1 MADRHNRDLDRQP
14 APLPKPL
21 PVPTVDAHA
30 HIEIV
35 TNAALDSAEV
45 LQVLDDAKSVGVDR
59 IVQVGYS
66 AEQSKWCV
74 AAAEHFDDRVL
85 AAVALH
91 PNEAP
96 VVPDLDADLK
106 IIEELASHPRVR
118 AIGET
123 GLDYFRTPP
132 ELRKRQQ
139 DSFKWHIELAKK
151 TKKALVIHDRD
162 SHDDVL
168 SILLEVGA
176 PEKTVFHCFSGDVE
190 MAKTCIERGYILS
203 FAGTMTFKNAPALR
217 EAVKLVP
224 HDQLLV
230 ETDSPFLCPMPNRGA
245 LNTPAQIP
253 NTLRVIADV
262 RGISADYLAA
272 AISELMADPARL
284 EKYGKAGRLRAQTHF
299 GWDAV
304 AAQTISLYRSVIS

>member
-1 MADRHNRDLDRQP
+1 MADRHNRDIDRPLAP
-14 APLPKPL
+14 APKPL
-21 PVPTVDAHA
+21 PVPTVDSHA
-30 HIEIV
+30 HLEIV
-35 TNAALDSAEV
+35 TDAAPDSDAV
-45 LQVLDDAKSVGVDR
+45 RKVVDDAKAAGVDR

-74 AAAEHFDDRVL
+74 AAAEFFNDRVL

-96 VVPDLDADLK
+96 IVADMDADLK
-106 IIEELASHPRVR
+106 IIEELAAHPRVR

-123 GLDYFRTPP
+123 GLDYFRTPH

-151 TKKALVIHDRD
+151 TNKALVIHDRD

-176 PEKTVFHCFSGDVE
+176 PEKTVFHCFSGDVA
-190 MAKTCIERGYILS
+190 MAKACIDRGYILS
-203 FAGTMTFKNAPALR
+203 FAGTLTFKNAPALR

-224 HDQLLV
+224 YQQLLV
-230 ETDSPFLCPMPNRGA
+230 ETDSPFLAPMPNRGA
-245 LNTPAQIP
+245 LNTPAQIA
-253 NTLRVIADV
+253 NIV
-262 RGISADYLAA
+262 RAMAEERNESVGVLAQA
-272 AISELMADPARL
+272 LSDNAERI
-284 EKYGKAGRLRAQTHF
+284 F
-299 GWDAV
+299 GSFAPGS
-304 AAQTISLYRSVIS
+304 TK

>member
-1 MADRHNRDLDRQP
+1 MADRHNRDIEREP
-14 APLPKPL
+14 APLPEPL

-35 TNAALDSAEV
+35 TDAAPDSDAV
-45 LQVLDDAKSVGVDR
+45 RKVLDDAKSVNVDR

-66 AEQSKWCV
+66 AEQSQWCV
-74 AAAEHFDDRVL
+74 DMANAFPGRVL

-96 VVPDLDADLK
+96 IVEDLEADWA
-106 IIEELASHPRVR
+106 IIEKLAQEPRVR

-132 ELRKRQQ
+132 ELQKRQQ
-139 DSFKWHIELAKK
+139 ESFKWHIDLAKR
-151 TKKALVIHDRD
+151 TNKALVIHDRD
-162 SHDDVL
+162 SHEDVL
-168 SILLEVGA
+168 SVLLEVGA

-190 MAKTCIERGYILS
+190 MAKICIDRGYILS

-230 ETDSPFLCPMPNRGA
+230 ETDSPFLAPAPHRGA
-245 LNTPAQIP
+245 LNTPAQIA
-253 NTLRVIADV
+253 TIVRAMAAERDEDV
-262 RGISADYLAA
+262 AELATA
-272 AISELMADPARL
+272 LSQNAERI
-284 EKYGKAGRLRAQTHF
+284 F
-299 GWDAV
+299 GSFA
-304 AAQTISLYRSVIS
+304 

>member
-1 MADRHNRDLDRQP
+1 MADRHNRDIEREP
-14 APLPKPL
+14 APLPEPL

-35 TNAALDSAEV
+35 TNEAPDSDAV
-45 LQVLDDAKSVGVDR
+45 RKVLDDAKSVNVDR
-59 IVQVGYS
+59 VVQVGYS
-66 AEQSKWCV
+66 AEQSQWCV
-74 AAAEHFDDRVL
+74 DMANAFPGRVL

-96 VVPDLDADLK
+96 IVEDLEADWA
-106 IIEELASHPRVR
+106 IIEKLAQEPRVR

-132 ELRKRQQ
+132 ELQKRQQ
-139 DSFKWHIELAKK
+139 ESFKWHIDLAKR
-151 TKKALVIHDRD
+151 TNKALVIHDRD

-168 SILLEVGA
+168 SVLLEVGA

-190 MAKTCIERGYILS
+190 MAKICIERGYILS

-230 ETDSPFLCPMPNRGA
+230 ETDSPFLAPAPHRGA
-245 LNTPAQIP
+245 LNTPAQIA
-253 NTLRVIADV
+253 NIVRAMAAERDEDV
-262 RGISADYLAA
+262 AELATA
-272 AISELMADPARL
+272 LSKNAERI
-284 EKYGKAGRLRAQTHF
+284 F
-299 GWDAV
+299 GSFV
-304 AAQTISLYRSVIS
+304 

>member
-1 MADRHNRDLDRQP
+1 MADRHNRDIEREP
-14 APLPKPL
+14 APLPEPL

-35 TNAALDSAEV
+35 TDDAPDSDAV
-45 LQVLDDAKSVGVDR
+45 RKVLDDAKSVNVDR

-66 AEQSKWCV
+66 AEQSQWCV
-74 AAAEHFDDRVL
+74 DMANAFPGRVL

-96 VVPDLDADLK
+96 IVEDLEADWA
-106 IIEELASHPRVR
+106 IIEKLAQEPRVR

-132 ELRKRQQ
+132 ELQKRQQ
-139 DSFKWHIELAKK
+139 ESFKWHIDLAKR

-162 SHDDVL
+162 SHEDVL
-168 SILLEVGA
+168 SVLREVGA

-190 MAKTCIERGYILS
+190 MAKICIDRGYILS

-224 HDQLLV
+224 YDQLLV
-230 ETDSPFLCPMPNRGA
+230 ETDSPFLAPAPHRGA
-245 LNTPAQIP
+245 LNTPAQIA
-253 NTLRVIADV
+253 NIVRAIAAERDEDV
-262 RGISADYLAA
+262 AELATA
-272 AISELMADPARL
+272 LSKNAERI
-284 EKYGKAGRLRAQTHF
+284 F
-299 GWDAV
+299 GSFA
-304 AAQTISLYRSVIS
+304 

>member
-1 MADRHNRDLDRQP
+1 MADRHNRDIEREL
-14 APLPKPL
+14 APLPEPL

-35 TNAALDSAEV
+35 TNEAPDSDAV
-45 LQVLDDAKSVGVDR
+45 RKVLDDAKSVNVDR

-66 AEQSKWCV
+66 AEQSQWCV
-74 AAAEHFDDRVL
+74 DMANAFPGRVL

-96 VVPDLDADLK
+96 IVDNLEADWA
-106 IIEELASHPRVR
+106 IIEKLAQEPRVR

-132 ELRKRQQ
+132 ELRARQQ
-139 DSFKWHIELAKK
+139 ESFKWHIDLAKR
-151 TKKALVIHDRD
+151 TNKALVIHDRD
-162 SHDDVL
+162 SHEDVL
-168 SILLEVGA
+168 SVLLEVGA

-190 MAKTCIERGYILS
+190 MAKTCIDRGYILS

-224 HDQLLV
+224 HNQLLV
-230 ETDSPFLCPMPNRGA
+230 ETDSPFLAPTPHRGA
-245 LNTPAQIP
+245 LNTPAQIA
-253 NTLRVIADV
+253 NIVRAMAAERDEDV
-262 RGISADYLAA
+262 VELATA
-272 AISELMADPARL
+272 LSVNAERI
-284 EKYGKAGRLRAQTHF
+284 F
-299 GWDAV
+299 GSFA
-304 AAQTISLYRSVIS
+304 

>member
-1 MADRHNRDLDRQP
+1 MADRHNRDIEREP
-14 APLPKPL
+14 APLPEPL
-21 PVPTVDAHA
+21 LVPTVDAHA

-35 TNAALDSAEV
+35 TDAAPDSDAV
-45 LQVLDDAKSVGVDR
+45 RKVLDDAKSVNVDR

-66 AEQSKWCV
+66 AEQSQWCV
-74 AAAEHFDDRVL
+74 DMANAFPGRVL
-85 AAVALH
+85 AAVSLH

-96 VVPDLDADLK
+96 IVKDLEADWA
-106 IIEELASHPRVR
+106 IIEKLAQEPRVR

-132 ELRKRQQ
+132 ELQKRQQ
-139 DSFKWHIELAKK
+139 ESFKWHIDLAKR

-162 SHDDVL
+162 SHEDVL
-168 SILLEVGA
+168 SVLLEVGA

-190 MAKTCIERGYILS
+190 MAKICIDRGYILS

-230 ETDSPFLCPMPNRGA
+230 ETDSPFLAPAPHRGA
-245 LNTPAQIP
+245 LNTPAQIA
-253 NTLRVIADV
+253 TIVRAMAAERDEDV
-262 RGISADYLAA
+262 AELATA
-272 AISELMADPARL
+272 LSQNAERI
-284 EKYGKAGRLRAQTHF
+284 F
-299 GWDAV
+299 GSFA
-304 AAQTISLYRSVIS
+304 

>member
-1 MADRHNRDLDRQP
+1 MADRHNRDIDRQP
-14 APLPKPL
+14 APLPEPL

-35 TNAALDSAEV
+35 TNEAPDSDAV
-45 LQVLDDAKSVGVDR
+45 RQVLDDAQSVNVDR

-66 AEQSKWCV
+66 AEQSQWCV
-74 AAAEHFDDRVL
+74 EMANAFPGRVL

-96 VVPDLDADLK
+96 IVADLEADWK
-106 IIEELASHPRVR
+106 IIEKLAQESRVR

-123 GLDYFRTPP
+123 GLDYFRTEPA
-132 ELRKRQQ
+132 LRKRQQ
-139 DSFKWHIELAKK
+139 ESFKWHIDLAKR

-190 MAKTCIERGYILS
+190 MAKICIDRGYILS

-217 EAVKLVP
+217 DAVKLVP

-230 ETDSPFLCPMPNRGA
+230 ETDSPFLAPMPHRGA
-245 LNTPAQIP
+245 LNTPAQIA
-253 NTLRVIADV
+253 NIVRAMAAERGEDV
-262 RGISADYLAA
+262 AELATA
-272 AISELMADPARL
+272 LSVNAERI
-284 EKYGKAGRLRAQTHF
+284 F
-299 GWDAV
+299 GSFV
-304 AAQTISLYRSVIS
+304 

>member
-1 MADRHNRDLDRQP
+1 MADRHNRDIDREQ
-14 APLPKPL
+14 APLPEAL

-35 TNAALDSAEV
+35 TNEAPDSEAV
-45 LQVLDDAKSVGVDR
+45 KKVLDDAKSVNVDR

-66 AEQSKWCV
+66 AEQSQWCV
-74 AAAEHFDDRVL
+74 DMANAFPGRVL

-96 VVPDLDADLK
+96 VVADLEADWA
-106 IIEELASHPRVR
+106 IIEKLAQEPRVR

-139 DSFKWHIELAKK
+139 DSFKWHIDLAKR
-151 TKKALVIHDRD
+151 TNKALVIHDRD
-162 SHDDVL
+162 SHEDVL
-168 SILLEVGA
+168 SLLLEVGA

-190 MAKTCIERGYILS
+190 MAKICIDRGYILS

-230 ETDSPFLCPMPNRGA
+230 ETDSPFLAPMPHRGA
-245 LNTPAQIP
+245 LNTPAQIA
-253 NTLRVIADV
+253 NIVRAMAAERNEDV
-262 RGISADYLAA
+262 AELATA
-272 AISELMADPARL
+272 LSDNAERI
-284 EKYGKAGRLRAQTHF
+284 F
-299 GWDAV
+299 GSFA
-304 AAQTISLYRSVIS
+304 

>member
-1 MADRHNRDLDRQP
+1 MADRHNRDIEREL
-14 APLPKPL
+14 APLPEPL

-35 TNAALDSAEV
+35 TNEAPDSDAV
-45 LQVLDDAKSVGVDR
+45 RKVLDDAKSVNVDR

-66 AEQSKWCV
+66 AEQSQWCV
-74 AAAEHFDDRVL
+74 DLANAFPGRVL

-96 VVPDLDADLK
+96 IVEDLEADWA
-106 IIEELASHPRVR
+106 IIEKLAQDPRVR

-132 ELRKRQQ
+132 ELQKRQQ
-139 DSFKWHIELAKK
+139 ESFKWHIDLAKR
-151 TKKALVIHDRD
+151 TNKALVIHDRD

-168 SILLEVGA
+168 SVLLEVGA

-190 MAKTCIERGYILS
+190 MAKICIDRGYILS
-203 FAGTMTFKNAPALR
+203 FAGTLTFKNAPALR
-217 EAVKLVP
+217 DAVKLVP

-230 ETDSPFLCPMPNRGA
+230 ETDSPFLAPTPHRGA
-245 LNTPAQIP
+245 LNTPAQIA
-253 NTLRVIADV
+253 NIVRAMAAERDEDV
-262 RGISADYLAA
+262 AELATA
-272 AISELMADPARL
+272 LSKNAERI
-284 EKYGKAGRLRAQTHF
+284 F
-299 GWDAV
+299 GSFA
-304 AAQTISLYRSVIS
+304 

>member
-1 MADRHNRDLDRQP
+1 MADRHNRDIDREF
-14 APLPKPL
+14 APLPEPL
-21 PVPTVDAHA
+21 PFPVADAHA

-35 TNAALDSAEV
+35 TNDAPESDAV
-45 LQVLDDAKSVGVDR
+45 RRVLDEAKSVGVDR

-66 AEQSKWCV
+66 AEQSEWC
-74 AAAEHFDDRVL
+74 AALADLYPGRVL

-96 VVPDLDADLK
+96 VVEDLAADMA
-106 IIEELASHPRVR
+106 IIERLAHLPRVR

-132 ELRKRQQ
+132 ELRGIQQ
-139 DSFKWHIELAKK
+139 ESFKWHIELAKK

-162 SHDDVL
+162 SHEDVL
-168 SILLEVGA
+168 SVLLEVGA

-190 MAKTCIERGYILS
+190 MAKICIERGYILS

-230 ETDSPFLCPMPNRGA
+230 ETDSPFLAPTPHRGMQ
-245 LNTPAQIP
+245 NTPAQIP
-253 NTLRVIADV
+253 TIVRAMAAERGEDLAQLCEALSKNTERV
-262 RGISADYLAA
+262 
-272 AISELMADPARL
+272 
-284 EKYGKAGRLRAQTHF
+284 F
-299 GWDAV
+299 GSFA
-304 AAQTISLYRSVIS
+304 

>member
-1 MADRHNRDLDRQP
+1 MADRHNRDIEREF
-14 APLPKPL
+14 APLPEPL
-21 PVPTVDAHA
+21 PVSVADAHA

-35 TNAALDSAEV
+35 TNDAPDSDAV
-45 LQVLDDAKSVGVDR
+45 RRVLDEAKSVGVDR

-66 AEQSKWCV
+66 AEQSEWC
-74 AAAEHFDDRVL
+74 AALADLYPGRVL

-96 VVPDLDADLK
+96 VVEDLAADMA
-106 IIEELASHPRVR
+106 IIERLAHMPRVR

-132 ELRKRQQ
+132 ELRGVQQ
-139 DSFKWHIELAKK
+139 ESFKWHIELAKK

-162 SHDDVL
+162 SHEDVL
-168 SILLEVGA
+168 SLLLEVGA

-230 ETDSPFLCPMPNRGA
+230 ETDSPFLAPTPHRGMQ
-245 LNTPAQIP
+245 NTPAQIP
-253 NTLRVIADV
+253 TIVRAMAAERGEDLAELCEALSKNTERV
-262 RGISADYLAA
+262 
-272 AISELMADPARL
+272 
-284 EKYGKAGRLRAQTHF
+284 F
-299 GWDAV
+299 GSFA
-304 AAQTISLYRSVIS
+304 

>member
-1 MADRHNRDLDRQP
+1 MADRHNRDIDREQ
-14 APLPKPL
+14 APLPEAL

-35 TNAALDSAEV
+35 TNEAPDSEAV
-45 LQVLDDAKSVGVDR
+45 RKVLDDAKSVNVDR

-66 AEQSKWCV
+66 AEQSQWCV
-74 AAAEHFDDRVL
+74 DMANAFPGRVL

-96 VVPDLDADLK
+96 VVTDLEADWA
-106 IIEELASHPRVR
+106 IIEKLAQEPRVR

-139 DSFKWHIELAKK
+139 DSFKWHIDLAKR
-151 TKKALVIHDRD
+151 TNKALVIHDRD

-168 SILLEVGA
+168 SVLLEVGA

-190 MAKTCIERGYILS
+190 MAKICIDRGYILS

-230 ETDSPFLCPMPNRGA
+230 ETDSPFLAPMPHRGA
-245 LNTPAQIP
+245 LNTPAQIA
-253 NTLRVIADV
+253 NIVRAMAAERNEDV
-262 RGISADYLAA
+262 AELATA
-272 AISELMADPARL
+272 LSDNAERI
-284 EKYGKAGRLRAQTHF
+284 F
-299 GWDAV
+299 GSFA
-304 AAQTISLYRSVIS
+304 

>member
-1 MADRHNRDLDRQP
+1 MADRHNRDIDREA
-14 APLPKPL
+14 APLPEPL
-21 PVPTVDAHA
+21 PAPTVDAHA

-35 TNAALDSAEV
+35 TNDAPDSDAV
-45 LQVLDDAKSVGVDR
+45 RQVLDDAQSVNVDR

-66 AEQSKWCV
+66 AEQSQWCV
-74 AAAEHFDDRVL
+74 DMANAFPGRVL
-85 AAVALH
+85 AAIALH

-96 VVPDLDADLK
+96 IVKDLEADLA
-106 IIEELASHPRVR
+106 IIEGLAQEPRVR

-139 DSFKWHIELAKK
+139 ESFKWHIDLAKR
-151 TKKALVIHDRD
+151 TNKALVIHDRD
-162 SHDDVL
+162 SHEDVL

-217 EAVKLVP
+217 DAVKLVP
-224 HDQLLV
+224 HDQLLA
-230 ETDSPFLCPMPNRGA
+230 ETDSPFLAPAPHRGA
-245 LNTPAQIP
+245 LNTPAQIA
-253 NTLRVIADV
+253 NIVRAMALERDEDV
-262 RGISADYLAA
+262 AQLATA
-272 AISELMADPARL
+272 LSNNAERI
-284 EKYGKAGRLRAQTHF
+284 F
-299 GWDAV
+299 GSFV
-304 AAQTISLYRSVIS
+304 